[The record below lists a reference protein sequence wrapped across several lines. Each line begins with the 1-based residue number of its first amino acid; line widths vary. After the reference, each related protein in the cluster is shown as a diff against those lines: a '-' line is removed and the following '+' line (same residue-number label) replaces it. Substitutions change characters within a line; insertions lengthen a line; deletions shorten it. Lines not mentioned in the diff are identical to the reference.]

1 MLIHS
6 EVQELCEPI
15 HAPGGPLQLVDE
27 TGMTPEPEKMGDKAL

>member
-6 EVQELCEPI
+6 EVQEIDEPV
-15 HAPGGPLQLVDE
+15 HAPDGPLRLVDE